1 LSVGYV
7 INITHGRK
15 HTQNIPC
22 TRRQF
27 VGGTLWTAAS
37 SLSSATPVAS
47 AAAVAVAVAAATEDV
62 AGTFTGNAFFAGHD

>member
-37 SLSSATPVAS
+37 SLSSATPVAV
-47 AAAVAVAVAAATEDV
+47 AAVAVAAATEDV
-62 AGTFTGNAFFAGHD
+62 AGTLTGNAFFAGHD

>member
-1 LSVGYV
+1 VGYV
-7 INITHGRK
+7 INITHGRR
-15 HTQNIPC
+15 HTQKIPC

-47 AAAVAVAVAAATEDV
+47 AAAVAVAAATEDV

>member
-1 LSVGYV
+1 VGYV

-27 VGGTLWTAAS
+27 LGGTLWTAAS
-37 SLSSATPVAS
+37 SLSSATPVA
-47 AAAVAVAVAAATEDV
+47 AAAVAAAVAVAAATEDV